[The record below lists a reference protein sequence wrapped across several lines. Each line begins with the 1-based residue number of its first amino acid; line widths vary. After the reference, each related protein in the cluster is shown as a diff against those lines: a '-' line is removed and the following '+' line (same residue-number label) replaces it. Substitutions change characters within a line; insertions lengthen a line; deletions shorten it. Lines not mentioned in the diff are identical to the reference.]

1 LRQATSELTSNPL
14 FLFEPLNP
22 MRGRDR
28 NVTFD
33 YFLSKE
39 APEVKIEFLD
49 TSGTVLRSFTGTPK
63 QDKPAADADANPFF
77 GGGPPR
83 VTTAQGI
90 NRFTWDMRYEGAT
103 VFPGMIMW
111 AAQPQR
117 GPAAPTGKYTV
128 RITANGETK
137 SRDFNVAID
146 PRLVAEGIS
155 EADLLE
161 QFKLSLRVRDKVS
174 EANQAVIDI
183 RSLREQIN
191 QRLQKV
197 SARRKN
203 EIQKLADAV
212 LMPLT
217 KVEEEAYQVR
227 NRSGQDPLNYPIKL
241 NNKIAA
247 LAGVIES
254 ADNKPTN
261 QSVEVFNEL
270 SAQLDAQVAAMKD
283 TLSKQLPLLNGALKR
298 EKLEPVDPKA
308 KPAPPAPPAK
318 P

>member
-1 LRQATSELTSNPL
+1 
-14 FLFEPLNP
+14 

-28 NVTFD
+28 NITFD
-33 YFLSKE
+33 YFLNKE
-39 APEVKIEFLD
+39 ASEVKIEFLD
-49 TSGTVLRSFTGTPK
+49 ASGTVLRSFTGTPK
-63 QDKPAADADANPFF
+63 APPAPAPGEGGFF
-77 GGGPPR
+77 GGAPPR

-90 NRFTWDMRYEGAT
+90 NRFTWDMRYEGAV

-137 SRDFNVAID
+137 ARDFTVSID
-146 PRLVAEGIS
+146 PRLIADGIT
-155 EADLLE
+155 EADLAE

-183 RSLREQIN
+183 RNLRQQIN
-191 QRLQKV
+191 DRLQKV
-197 SARRKN
+197 SPRRKN
-203 EIQKLADAV
+203 EVQKLADAV
-212 LMPLT
+212 LIPLT
-217 KVEEEAYQVR
+217 QVEEEAYQVR

-254 ADNKPTN
+254 ADAKPTN
-261 QSVEVFNEL
+261 QSIEVFNEL
-270 SAQLDAQVAAMKD
+270 SAQLDAELTKMKD
-283 TLSKQLPLLNGALKR
+283 TLSKALPALNGALKR
-298 EKLEPVDPKA
+298 EKLEAVDPKA
-308 KPAPPAPPAK
+308 KPAPAPPPAK
-318 P
+318 K